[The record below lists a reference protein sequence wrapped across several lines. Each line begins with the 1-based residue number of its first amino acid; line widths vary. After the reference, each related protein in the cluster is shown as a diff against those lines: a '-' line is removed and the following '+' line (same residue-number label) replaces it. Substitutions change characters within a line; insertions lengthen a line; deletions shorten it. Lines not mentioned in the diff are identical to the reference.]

1 MAILFTRRRSGVA
14 EELDVGH
21 VGRAQLDWL

>member
-1 MAILFTRRRSGVA
+1 MAILFAGRRSGVA

-21 VGRAQLDWL
+21 VDRAQLDWL